1 MARPAGL
8 SAPRTGLADVVR
20 LWAQALHLQ
29 PGCDAPPD
37 GWLHALDRPGVDAP
51 THTLRLPPH
60 QPEQDD
66 EPGLVPQSPRE
77 IAVPA
82 DNLPHAQAQRLQA
95 PVLAVVAA
103 DFEPES
109 ELSAAAQ
116 RLQTLPPLSLKDYG
130 PLQPESAEPWQPLA
144 PRSRWWPALRQFT
157 PRVAAGPDLLRLV
170 AQYARSRPPRRV
182 PRLRQRGQFRRLL
195 VLRDTRKCMCP
206 YVRDFDALIA
216 HLKAQPQAATLIEQG
231 FHGLP
236 PKVPPGVDAVLVLSD
251 LGLCATDNFAATA
264 NAWAAWART
273 LTARGVAV
281 QAWVPVSAQRL
292 PTALA
297 QDLPCVPWHE
307 SSRFRPSR
315 GTAHTG
321 AADACKHQAA
331 DWMARLWPRLAMA
344 QRIEPALLRRARLL
358 AGGQGQPE
366 WEATLWDASDQHVAG
381 EQVIQ
386 LWPARVHAWRQDF
399 TGLDADKQLQVW
411 RMFTAQHSH
420 LSRST
425 LVIERLIWAAYA
437 KPEAVAEVRE
447 ALNQAEDWFR
457 RMAEQEARN
466 SALHWQAAQAGED
479 HALHAAFLHGL
490 VARNRAD
497 AEFTR
502 RYAEQYAPLALAVGR
517 MEGRGVTPE
526 AWLQAMPSAWPA
538 EDWLPTSLQLHYRPE
553 GAFIEKWFDAQPQ
566 AASPPAHVCRALLPQ
581 AARHSQLW
589 QAFGQA
595 PQRLGLSHPAGPGVL
610 HFRDAQGR
618 HALQLGALRRADWQ
632 HALGCDRYGVFCE
645 VHVNGMRLRF
655 RYLPPATTLQG
666 SPQGIGDNDEHPQHP
681 VTLSQGLWLAETP
694 CTQALWGAVMGKNPS
709 HFTQGEDAPRRPVE
723 TVSWD
728 DVQTFLKAL
737 QPLLPPGC
745 EAVLPTESQWEYACR
760 AGTQTAYWW
769 GDEPDESKANVDMTG
784 QRSWEDK
791 DGTTPVDRY
800 PPNPSGLHD
809 MHGNVW
815 EWCADGQRDYADSPE
830 RDPEG
835 PGDGDSR
842 VVRGGSWFDRPGG
855 ARAAYRGWGL
865 RGNAILRD
873 GGFRFALRSPSGPE
887 ARPGGPG
894 ASRRGG
900 AAGGRTVG
908 ADAPAAEP
916 PRRDADDGRAPE

>member
-8 SAPRTGLADVVR
+8 SPPRSGLADVVR
-20 LWAQALHLQ
+20 LWGQALHAD
-29 PGCDAPPD
+29 PSCNAPPD

-66 EPGLVPQSPRE
+66 EPGLSPPPPAE
-77 IAVPA
+77 IAAPA
-82 DNLPHAQAQRLQA
+82 DDLQHPQAPRLQA

-109 ELSAAAQ
+109 EHSAAAQ
-116 RLQTLPPLSLKDYG
+116 RLQALPPLSPEDYA
-130 PLQPESAEPWQPLA
+130 PLQPVSAEPWQPLA

-170 AQYARSRPPRRV
+170 ALYARSRPPRHV

-206 YVRDFDALIA
+206 YVRDFDVLIA
-216 HLKAQPQAATLIEQG
+216 HLKAQPQAATLIEQT
-231 FHGLP
+231 FRGLP
-236 PKVPPGVDAVLVLSD
+236 PLVPTGVDAVLVLSD
-251 LGLCATDNFAATA
+251 LGLCATDNPDATA
-264 NAWAAWART
+264 SAWAAWART

-292 PTALA
+292 PKALA

-315 GTAHTG
+315 STAQAG
-321 AADACKHQAA
+321 AADACKHQTA
-331 DWMARLWPRLAMA
+331 DWMAQLWPRLALA

-358 AGGQGQPE
+358 AGGTGQPE

-386 LWPARVHAWRQDF
+386 LWPAGVEAWRQAF
-399 TGLDADKQLQVW
+399 TDLDARTQLQVW
-411 RMFTAQHSH
+411 RMFTAQHAH
-420 LSRST
+420 LPRST

-437 KPEAVAEVRE
+437 KPEAVADVRE
-447 ALNQAEDWFR
+447 ALDQAEDWFR
-457 RMAEQEARN
+457 RMAEQEAGN
-466 SALHWQAAQAGED
+466 SALHWQTAQAGQD
-479 HALHAAFLHGL
+479 HALHAAFLHGM
-490 VARNRAD
+490 VTRNGD
-497 AEFTR
+497 DLNFTG
-502 RYAEQYAPLALAVGR
+502 RYAKHYAPLALAVGR
-517 MEGRGVTPE
+517 MVGRGVTAE
-526 AWLQAMPSAWPA
+526 AWITAMPPAWPA
-538 EDWLPTSLQLHYRPE
+538 VDRLSFSLQLHHRPE
-553 GAFIEKWFDAQPQ
+553 GAFIEKWRDARPQ
-566 AASPPAHVCRALLPQ
+566 TALPPAHARRALLPQ

-589 QAFGQA
+589 QAHGQTT
-595 PQRLGLSHPAGPGVL
+595 PQWLGPQQPAGPGAL
-610 HFRDAQGR
+610 HFRDSQGK
-618 HALQLGALRRADWQ
+618 HHLQLDALRRADWQ

-645 VHVNGMRLRF
+645 VHVKGTRLRF
-655 RYLPPATTLQG
+655 RYIPPGTYLQG
-666 SPQGIGDNDEHPQHP
+666 SPTGIGDDDEHPQHP
-681 VTLSQGLWLAETP
+681 VTLSQGLWLAEAP
-694 CTQALWGAVMGKNPS
+694 CTQALWQAVMGNNPS
-709 HFTQGEDAPRRPVE
+709 HFAQGEDAPRRPVE
-723 TVSWD
+723 QVSWD

-760 AGTQTAYWW
+760 AGTQTEYWW
-769 GDEPDESKANVDMTG
+769 GDEPDDARANWH
-784 QRSWEDK
+784 QQQK
-791 DGTTPVDRY
+791 GTTPVDRY
-800 PPNPSGLHD
+800 PPNPWGLHD

-815 EWCADGQRDYADSPE
+815 EWCADDRRDYADSPA

-835 PGDGDSR
+835 PGDGDIR
-842 VVRGGSWFDRPGG
+842 VVRGGSWIGLPGS
-855 ARAAYRGWGL
+855 ARAAYRGGWPRTL
-865 RGNAILRD
+865 ALQDI
-873 GGFRFALRSPSGPE
+873 GFRFALRSPSGPE

-916 PRRDADDGRAPE
+916 PRRDADDAGSPE